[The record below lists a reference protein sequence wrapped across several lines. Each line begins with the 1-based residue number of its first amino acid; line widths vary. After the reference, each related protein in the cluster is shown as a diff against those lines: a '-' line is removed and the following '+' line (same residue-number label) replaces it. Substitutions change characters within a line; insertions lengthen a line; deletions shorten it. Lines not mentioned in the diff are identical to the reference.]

1 MLFKQDL
8 KRPDNKAQIITKYS
22 IKFHWVSLKYA
33 HQNSYF
39 VVVTTQLIFTSTVC
53 TNGIQVCLYN
63 KLFP

>member
-8 KRPDNKAQIITKYS
+8 KRLGKKVQITKYS
-22 IKFHWVSLKYA
+22 IKLRWVSLRYA
-33 HQNSYF
+33 QQNSF
-39 VVVTTQLIFTSTVC
+39 FFVTTQLIFTSTVC